1 MAGILNN
8 LFRNI
13 LPFNLP
19 GTDPKSEAEKAAEKA
34 LKEQDKAA
42 ARNTERTS
50 KSAISKM
57 NTDGFNQIMNG
68 YADSAMKAT
77 NAVSKTAQGI
87 QF

>member
-1 MAGILNN
+1 MFGILNN
-8 LFRNI
+8 ILRNI
-13 LPFNLP
+13 LPLNLP
-19 GTDPKSEAEKAAEKA
+19 QSDPKSEAEKAAEKA

-50 KSAISKM
+50 KAAISKM

>member
-1 MAGILNN
+1 MLGIFNSI
-8 LFRNI
+8 FRNI
-13 LPFNLP
+13 LPINLP

-34 LKEQDKAA
+34 LKDQDRAA

-50 KSAISKM
+50 KAAISKM

-77 NAVSKTAQGI
+77 NAVSKTAQSI